1 MKRIRMFSIVC
12 WWNRHWHV
20 IKYKSAA
27 VPKFAEQR
35 VITAINTWE
44 WIHHLYVYSG
54 FVVFCWILLFVS
66 FSCRI
71 RQCFCTSTIRF
82 LHIRHFLHQQ
92 KILHMRRFTVRS
104 YEYWAGQHWILSW
117 MEENQTGTFFL
128 RSIYV
133 WYYEKFQ
140 LQYIFMFFLKSK
152 FRSYIGKLFLN

>member
-71 RQCFCTSTIRF
+71 GQCFCSSTIRF
-82 LHIRHFLHQQ
+82 LHIRHFLLQQ
-92 KILHMRRFTVRS
+92 TISHMRKHFPEWVH
-104 YEYWAGQHWILSW
+104 YQVVWILGGSTL
-117 MEENQTGTFFL
+117 NSFL
-128 RSIYV
+128 DGRKSNSFVLGYLRMILWKISTAIYPCV
-133 WYYEKFQ
+133 F
-140 LQYIFMFFLKSK
+140 
-152 FRSYIGKLFLN
+152 